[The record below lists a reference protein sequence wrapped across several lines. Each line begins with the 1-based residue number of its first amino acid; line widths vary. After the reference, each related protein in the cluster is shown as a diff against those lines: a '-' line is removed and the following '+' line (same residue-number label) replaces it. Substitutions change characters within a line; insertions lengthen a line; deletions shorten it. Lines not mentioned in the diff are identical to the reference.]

1 MRKWIAPVLVVALAA
16 LVLAGCSSPA
26 SSGGSTGGSSGGST
40 GGTSG
45 TAPKTASVDISGFA
59 FNPSSVE
66 VAVGGTVTWKNSDSV
81 GHTVSGSGWA
91 SGDLA
96 QGATYSNTFSTAGTF
111 PYKCSVHP
119 SMTGDVVVK

>member
-1 MRKWIAPVLVVALAA
+1 MRKWILLVLVAALAA
-16 LVLAGCSSPA
+16 LVLSGCSAPA
-26 SSGGSTGGSSGGST
+26 SSGGTTGGSSG
-40 GGTSG
+40 
-45 TAPKTASVDISGFA
+45 TAPQTASVDISGFA

-66 VAVGGTVTWKNSDSV
+66 VAVGGTVTWKNSDSA
-81 GHTVSGSGWA
+81 GHTVTGSGWA

-119 SMTGDVVVK
+119 SMTGEVVVK

>member
-1 MRKWIAPVLVVALAA
+1 VRKSIALALTVALAA
-16 LVLAGCSSPA
+16 LVLAGCSTPA
-26 SSGGSTGGSSGGST
+26 PSGGGTGSGGGST

-45 TAPKTASVDISGFA
+45 TAPQTANVDISGFA

-66 VAVGGTVTWKNSDSV
+66 VAVGGTVTWKNSDSA
-81 GHTVSGSGWA
+81 GHTVTGSGWA

-119 SMTGDVVVK
+119 SMTGEVVVK